1 MVDRRPW
8 AHRQGPTKHRH
19 PTDLVLI
26 DRIDL
31 MTNNPIMLNFIV
43 NIALGL
49 NFIVNIALG
58 LYFIVNIA
66 LGSSKEVD
74 NKHFA
79 YVIQEMC

>member
-1 MVDRRPW
+1 
-8 AHRQGPTKHRH
+8 
-19 PTDLVLI
+19 
-26 DRIDL
+26 

-58 LYFIVNIA
+58 
-66 LGSSKEVD
+66 SSKEVD